1 MKTFQL
7 TALREMALLDA
18 PDPVIDRATDV
29 LVKLGAVGVCGS
41 DIHFY
46 TTGRIGCHVVEYPFT
61 VGHECAGT
69 VVEVGGEA
77 THIAVGDRVAI
88 EPAMTCGTCDQC
100 RAGRENTCRQNRFLG
115 CPGQA
120 EGSLSEY
127 LVMPEQNC
135 FKIDDRLDMGAAT
148 VSEPLAI
155 GIYAVRQAALTH
167 GAKARGAKI
176 GILGMGPIGRTVLLP
191 AQAQGCEAAYCT
203 DKIDERCAAAECAGA
218 TWVGNPRREDVVA
231 AILAREPAGLDIV
244 FECCGQQ
251 EALDNAIDLLRPG
264 GTLML
269 IGIPEVDRVRFAS
282 DEMRRR
288 ELTIVNVR
296 RQRGCVQAALDLI
309 GERRADIDGLITH
322 RFGFTETKAAFDLV
336 ADYRDGV
343 VKAMIEFD

>member
-1 MKTFQL
+1 MKSFKL

-18 PDPVIDRATDV
+18 PDPVIKEPTDV
-29 LVKLGAVGVCGS
+29 LLKMGAMGVCGS

-46 TTGRIGCHVVEYPFT
+46 STGRIGSLTVEYPFA

-69 VVEVGGEA
+69 VVEVGSEVSRV
-77 THIAVGDRVAI
+77 AVGDRVAI
-88 EPAMTCGTCDQC
+88 EPAVTCGKCDQC
-100 RAGRENTCRQNRFLG
+100 LSGRENTCRNNRFLG

-127 LVMPEQNC
+127 MVMPAENC
-135 FKIDDRLDMGAAT
+135 FKIDDYLGMGEAT

-155 GIYAVRQAALTH
+155 GIYTVQQAAL
-167 GAKARGAKI
+167 ARGAKI

-191 AQAQGCEAAYCT
+191 SQVEGCAAAYCT
-203 DKIDERCAAAECAGA
+203 DKIDERCAAAERAGA
-218 TWVGNPRREDVVA
+218 TWAGNPLQEDVVA
-231 AILAREPAGLDIV
+231 AVLEREPLGLDIV

-251 EALDNAIDLLRPG
+251 EALDHAVEMLRPG

-269 IGIPEVDRVRFAS
+269 VGIPEVDLVSFQS
-282 DEMRRR
+282 DRMRRK
-288 ELTIVNVR
+288 ELTIKNIR

-309 GERRADIDGLITH
+309 GQRPADIDQLITH
-322 RFGFTETKAAFDLV
+322 RFGFTEADAAFDLV
-336 ADYRDGV
+336 ANYRDGV

>member
-1 MKTFQL
+1 MKAFQL

-18 PDPVIDRATDV
+18 PDPVIDRPTDV

-41 DIHFY
+41 DIHYY
-46 TTGRIGCHVVEYPFT
+46 TSGRIGSQVVEYPFT

-77 THIAVGDRVAI
+77 TRIAVGDRVAI

-127 LVMPEQNC
+127 LVMPEENC

-155 GIYAVRQAALTH
+155 GIYAVRQAALT
-167 GAKARGAKI
+167 RGAKI

-218 TWVGNPRREDVVA
+218 AWVGNPRREDVVA
-231 AILAREPAGLDIV
+231 AILAREPSGLDIV

-264 GTLML
+264 GRLML
-269 IGIPEVDRVRFAS
+269 IGIPEVDRVNFAS
-282 DEMRRR
+282 DEMRRK

-309 GERRADIDGLITH
+309 GELQADIDRLITH
-322 RFGFTETKAAFDLV
+322 RFGFAETKAAFDLV